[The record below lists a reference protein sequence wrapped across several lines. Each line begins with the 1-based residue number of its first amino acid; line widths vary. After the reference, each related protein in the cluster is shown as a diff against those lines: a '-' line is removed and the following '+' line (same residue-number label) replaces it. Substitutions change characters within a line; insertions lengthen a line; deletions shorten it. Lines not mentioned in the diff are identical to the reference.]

1 MLHTR
6 SWSKLI
12 LMGGVLMALGVI
24 GGARVARADGPLA
37 QPAHMNAG
45 DLIVDLGTWCGS
57 EECQGNPSD
66 GWDIL
71 TPGGA
76 YKGTL
81 RLNGKDSEGLGLAF
95 EDSGRILLNDG
106 YDVWRFGHSGGD
118 GELVASPN
126 GETSGYALAFA
137 LDVPENIYAAIEIAG
152 ELSIWRFPRA
162 GAGYDSPE
170 EVAVDPLDESNDY
183 HMSMV
188 GLFGC
193 TLVYGGKDQVKRYDI
208 CTHSQLADYPV
219 APTVRPNELR
229 VLLDGSLISA
239 EGSTVKRIKLD
250 GTVEEYGDP
259 EIGCFS
265 SADAYNNLLYILDVC
280 ASRIDA
286 FDLSTGNPIG
296 LVKQY
301 TEAEVAARGSYPV
314 ALRVY
319 NHVAPP
325 KPVIFVHGLN
335 QDASRTDNEFPS
347 ILRDSPLSP
356 NVTYFHY
363 YQDRADAGLGCGANL
378 PAIPPDAGI
387 PIDTASE
394 GAFPCDSQ
402 SDIGLNVLALD
413 EAVKPAYEQTGG
425 QKVILVGYSMGAAI
439 IRGFLDYSTAA
450 NGGGGDGV
458 AGFMV
463 DSVMFI
469 AGAHDGSWAL
479 LPFNA
484 GSALG
489 SSVGLEPFVD
499 SWIGQV
505 TADFHVDFARP
516 PGTELSPF
524 SSWYGWANSP
534 DRPLPG
540 NVGYYNAYGNID
552 LKGEGCIWRPFFSS
566 ICHDFHLL
574 DLGDGAL
581 LPGDGNPYVSDSR
594 GGARFSRPNTTEQW
608 EWNYYDELIIH
619 PRRFAAHPKLE
630 GQKLVTALLARPGL
644 HFNVRTQSHNAFV
657 FDCLSQTNVIRLDD
671 QFLHII
677 AGKVGLE
684 AYRCPTH

>member
-1 MLHTR
+1 MLQAK

-24 GGARVARADGPLA
+24 GGGARVARADGPLA

-45 DLIVDLGTWCGS
+45 DLLVDLGTLCGS
-57 EECQGNPSD
+57 EACEGNPSD

-71 TPGGA
+71 TSAGA

-81 RLNGKDSEGLGLAF
+81 RLGGKDNEGLGLAF
-95 EDSGRILLNDG
+95 ENSGRILLNDE
-106 YDVWRFGHSGGD
+106 YDVSRFGHSGGN
-118 GELVASPN
+118 GELVASPF
-126 GETSGYALAFA
+126 GETSGYARAFA
-137 LDVPENIYAAIEIAG
+137 LDVPENIYAAVVVGG
-152 ELSIWRFPRA
+152 EVSIWRFPRN
-162 GAGYDSPE
+162 GTGYDSAA
-170 EVAVDPLDESNDY
+170 EVAVDPLAEPDDY
-183 HMSMV
+183 HMSVV

-193 TLVYGGKDQVKRYDI
+193 TLAYGGKDQVKRYDI

-219 APTVRPNELR
+219 APTVRPRELH

-239 EGSTVKRIKLD
+239 EGGTVKRIKVD
-250 GTVEEYGDP
+250 GTVEEYGDT
-259 EIGCFS
+259 ETGCLW
-265 SADAYNNLLYILDVC
+265 SADASNNLLYILDVC

-301 TEAEVAARGSYPV
+301 TEAEIAARGSYPV

-347 ILRDSPLSP
+347 VLRDSALSP
-356 NVTYFHY
+356 NARYFHY
-363 YQDRADAGLGCGANL
+363 YQDRADAGACGANL
-378 PAIPPDAGI
+378 PAVPPDAGI
-387 PIDTASE
+387 PIDAGSE
-394 GAFPCDSQ
+394 GTSQCDSQ
-402 SDIGLNVLALD
+402 SDIGLNALALD
-413 EAVKPAYEQTGG
+413 EFVAQQYAQSGG
-425 QKVILVGYSMGAAI
+425 QKVVLVGYSMGASI
-439 IRGFLDYSTAA
+439 IRGFLDYSTGA
-450 NGGGGDGV
+450 NAGAGDGV
-458 AGFMV
+458 AGAMV

-489 SSVGLEPFVD
+489 SAIGLESFVD
-499 SWIGQV
+499 DWIGQV

-524 SSWYGWANSP
+524 SSWYAWANSP
-534 DRPLPG
+534 DRPLPADI
-540 NVGYYNAYGNID
+540 GYYNAYGNID
-552 LKGEGCIWRPFFSS
+552 VKGEGCVWRPFFGS

-581 LPGDGNPYVSDSR
+581 LPGDSDPYVSDWR
-594 GGARFSRPNTTEQW
+594 GGARFERPNTTEQW

-619 PRRFAAHPKLE
+619 PRRFATHPVRE
-630 GQKLVTALLARPGL
+630 GQKLVTTLLARPGL
-644 HFNVRTQSHNAFV
+644 HFNIRTQSHNAFV
-657 FDCLSQTNVIRLDD
+657 FDCVSQTNVVRLDD
-671 QFLHII
+671 QLLHII
-677 AGKVGLE
+677 QSKVGLE
-684 AYRCPTH
+684 AYQCPTH